1 MTRYRLVIEFDLDG
15 EVGPDTADW
24 LATYAAVQV
33 AEPDEVLGAVT
44 TANVVTRVEQVPPV

>member
-1 MTRYRLVIEFDLDG
+1 VTRYRLVIEFDLDG

-44 TANVVTRVEQVPPV
+44 TANVVTRVEQVPPI